1 MDEKK
6 RKMLYAASGV
16 GIVLLVVF
24 YWLFFASFSSSKAA
38 SYVYIDKDDT
48 VGLRKVKSNGKAQT
62 NGGLKDMCHVDGV
75 WVACACG

>member
-48 VGLRKVKSNGKAQT
+48 VDSVYVKLNQT
-62 NGGLKDMCHVDGV
+62 AKPRQMVGLKI
-75 WVACACG
+75 CATLMGYG

>member
-48 VGLRKVKSNGKAQT
+48 IDSVYVKLNQTAKPRQMVGLKICATLMGHVGK
-62 NGGLKDMCHVDGV
+62 
-75 WVACACG
+75 